1 MTDPDFTLRI
11 AHPSERQLF
20 ADWAAA
26 EGWNPGAA
34 DLDCFWAQDPDGFF
48 LGLLR
53 DQPLA
58 CISVV
63 NYGAGFAFLG
73 FYIVRPEA
81 RGRGLG
87 LATWTAALAH
97 AGTRVVGLDGVVAQ
111 QDNYAKSGFALAH
124 RNLRYGGMTTAP
136 GRLDP
141 ALVALDPACDPR
153 LAAALVDYDAS
164 CFPADRPAFLAAWL
178 AAPGHVGRA
187 LVRDGTLCGFG
198 VARRCRDG
206 VKLGPLFA
214 DTRRDAEALVDG
226 LLAGVGAAAV
236 AGPVFLDVCAPH
248 TAAVALAEGRGLAPC
263 FETARMYTGPI
274 RPLRPERIFGIASFE
289 LG

>member
-1 MTDPDFTLRI
+1 MRV
-11 AHPSERQLF
+11 AHPSERRLF
-20 ADWAAA
+20 ADWAAG

-48 LGLLR
+48 LGLR
-53 DQPLA
+53 HGEPMA

-63 NYGAGFAFLG
+63 NYGTAFAFLG

-111 QDNYAKSGFALAH
+111 QANYAKSGFGLAH
-124 RNLRYGGMTTAP
+124 RNLRYGGTTSAP

-141 ALVALDPACDPR
+141 ALVALDPVCDPR
-153 LAAALVDYDAS
+153 LAAALVTYDAS

-178 AAPGHVGRA
+178 TAPGHVGRA
-187 LVRDGTLCGFG
+187 VVRDGTLCGFG

-206 VKLGPLFA
+206 VKLGPLLA

-226 LLAGVGAAAV
+226 LLAGVGAAALG
-236 AGPVFLDVCAPH
+236 GPVFLDVCAPH
-248 TAAVALAEGRGLAPC
+248 TEAVALAEGRGLAPC

-274 RPLRPERIFGIASFE
+274 RPLRAERIFGITSFE